1 MLEWESYKELIPLVV
16 SWLLG
21 VENTILAEGRSLT
34 AAEVADA
41 RSVGVKTPENIR
53 VLMVD
58 AVAQPEN
65 PVLLKAGSET
75 GLLGESVSGRT
86 VGYGIEI
93 VHGQAN
99 RALLRHEFRHVYQ
112 FESAGSRERFVTDYI
127 KSVLKD
133 GYFDSVYEQDARAF
147 ESY

>member
-1 MLEWESYKELIPLVV
+1 MLEWENYKELIPLVV
-16 SWLLG
+16 TWLLG
-21 VENTILAEGRSLT
+21 VETTILAEGRALT
-34 AAEVADA
+34 AAEIADA
-41 RSVGVKTPENIR
+41 RSVGVKAPENIR

-58 AVAQPEN
+58 TVAQPEH
-65 PVLLKAGSET
+65 PVLLKAGKET

-93 VHGQAN
+93 VNGQSS

-112 FESAGSRERFVTDYI
+112 FENASSRESFVTDYI
-127 KSVLKD
+127 KSVLEE

-147 ESY
+147 ELH